1 LQVNGNDPT
10 NAVEQ
15 IALTPFSHYVGGK
28 PKLDEF
34 MFHVYAD
41 QTQLEQAFD
50 SNQLNGVEGL
60 SSVPNSIAH
69 KRGVV
74 EHNLLLSAGTYVF
87 FKTTSGV
94 LSDQNVRLALV
105 QAANVPSIIAK
116 LGYLTIPVTEPL
128 LKGQLAYNP
137 AYQQAAFNLAA
148 ANTMLTADG
157 WVMGKDGIRSK
168 AGQQLSFTLSAANN
182 AEYQAVSERLSAMWR
197 KVGAV
202 VSVQLQPPDSFTT
215 VVSEHQYQ
223 AVLYGISIGVDP
235 DVFVYWDSS
244 QADIRSTNRL
254 NLSEFKNPV
263 ADEALESGRTRLEPA
278 LRVIKYQPFLQV
290 WQQQAPAL
298 GLYQPR
304 VLYIT
309 NSLVA
314 GFTNHTLNASTDRF
328 NDVQNWEVRE
338 ARVTNP

>member
-1 LQVNGNDPT
+1 
-10 NAVEQ
+10 
-15 IALTPFSHYVGGK
+15 
-28 PKLDEF
+28 
-34 MFHVYAD
+34 
-41 QTQLEQAFD
+41 
-50 SNQLNGVEGL
+50 
-60 SSVPNSIAH
+60 
-69 KRGVV
+69 
-74 EHNLLLSAGTYVF
+74 
-87 FKTTSGV
+87 
-94 LSDQNVRLALV
+94 
-105 QAANVPSIIAK
+105 
-116 LGYLTIPVTEPL
+116 
-128 LKGQLAYNP
+128 
-137 AYQQAAFNLAA
+137 
-148 ANTMLTADG
+148 MLTADG